1 MEEIDIRQ
9 ERRYCSRLGFVLLL
23 VMAWAAV
30 WQFGVALADSLLPA
44 PMPDD
49 VYYLLT
55 LVGHYAVSLP
65 AAYALCRR
73 VPRLPFCK
81 EPLGARRMG
90 RWLVIG
96 LSLLWCGSVVGS
108 AVNDLAYS
116 LAGRASVDLVG
127 EVFGQFSLAVILL
140 GACVLGPLCEEL
152 LFRGLLAGRLA
163 RYGQKPGALVS
174 ALLFGL
180 FHANLGQ
187 FFYAFALGLLLA
199 YAYYRTGRLAAPIVL
214 HMLYNF
220 VGSALPTL
228 LPATAGAAMLYM
240 LFWLAVIITGIVLLI
255 RGRKAQTWLHGPC
268 PPLMRAVFGNVG
280 MTFAIVGCFV
290 QLAVN
295 FVFV

>member
-9 ERRYCSRLGFVLLL
+9 ERKYCSRLGFALLL
-23 VMAWAAV
+23 VMLWVVV
-30 WQFGVALADSLLPA
+30 WQFGIALADSLLPA
-44 PMPDD
+44 PLPDN

-81 EPLGARRMG
+81 EPLGVRRMG
-90 RWLVIG
+90 RWLVTG
-96 LSLLWCGSVVGS
+96 LSMLFFGSLIGS
-108 AVNDLAYS
+108 AANGLAYR
-116 LAGRASVDLVG
+116 LAGRDPVDMVDLV
-127 EVFGQFSLAVILL
+127 VGQLSTAVVLL
-140 GACVLGPLCEEL
+140 GVCVIGPVCEEL

-163 RYGQKPGALVS
+163 RYGQKPAALVS

-199 YAYYRTGRLAAPIVL
+199 YAYYRTGRLAAPVLL
-214 HMLYNF
+214 HMLFNF
-220 VGSALPTL
+220 IGSGMPGL
-228 LPATAGAAMLYM
+228 LPATQGAAALYG
-240 LFWLAVIITGIVLLI
+240 LLWLAAAIAGMVMLI
-255 RGRKAQTWLHGPC
+255 RGRKTRVWLHGPC
-268 PPLMRAVFGNVG
+268 PPSMRAVFGNAG
-280 MTFAIVGCFV
+280 MALAVVACFV

-295 FVFV
+295 FVLV